1 MNIKRL
7 IQSFKDATR
16 GLLYVLKHE
25 QNFRIQVAIGVS
37 VLAVAWYTKVTKSEY
52 IVLLMMIIFVLLLEI
67 LNSVLEKFID
77 LLRPR
82 LHHQVAIVK
91 DILAA
96 MVLCAALGAVVIGI
110 IIFLPYVY

>member
-7 IQSFKDATR
+7 IQSFKDAVR

-25 QNFRIQVAIGVS
+25 QNFRIQVVVGIV
-37 VLAVAWYTKVTKSEY
+37 VLLVAWYVKVTKSEY
-52 IVLLMMIIFVLLLEI
+52 IVLFMMIIFVLLLEI

-77 LLRPR
+77 LLKPR
-82 LHHQVAIVK
+82 LHDQVAVVK

-96 MVLCAALGAVVIGI
+96 MVLCASIGAALIGI
-110 IIFLPYVY
+110 IIFLPYII